1 VVFVAG
7 IDEAGR
13 GPLAGPVTA
22 ACVVLPDGFD
32 AKNLTDSKKLSP
44 AMREKLFPQIQE
56 AADAYSI
63 VSVGSR
69 RIDALNIRE
78 ATRLAMRL
86 AAQKVYQK
94 LLSKY
99 GDTDLV
105 LLIDGNMNIGSEFIE
120 EPIVKGDS
128 KIKAIAAASIL
139 AKVAR
144 DRLMLRLDEK
154 YADYGFKVHKG
165 YPTVV
170 HKERVRLLGPSR
182 VHRLTFR
189 GVKEHISP
197 FQRS

>member
-1 VVFVAG
+1 
-7 IDEAGR
+7 
-13 GPLAGPVTA
+13 
-22 ACVVLPDGFD
+22 
-32 AKNLTDSKKLSP
+32 
-44 AMREKLFPQIQE
+44 
-56 AADAYSI
+56 
-63 VSVGSR
+63 
-69 RIDALNIRE
+69 
-78 ATRLAMRL
+78 MRL